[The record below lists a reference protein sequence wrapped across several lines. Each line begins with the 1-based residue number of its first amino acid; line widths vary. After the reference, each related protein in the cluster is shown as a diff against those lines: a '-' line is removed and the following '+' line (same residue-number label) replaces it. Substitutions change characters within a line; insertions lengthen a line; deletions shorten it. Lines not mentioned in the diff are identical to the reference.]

1 MTKPYKVSFEEGWAD
16 EMLEDGMTQEDFN
29 ALVDGICQ
37 LVATGEIFEN
47 SISVEDLPL
56 DEQQDILQMLYK
68 KEKRKKH

>member
-1 MTKPYKVSFEEGWAD
+1 MTKPYKLSFEEGWAD

-47 SISVEDLPL
+47 STLVEDLPL
-56 DEQQDILQMLYK
+56 EEQQDILEMLDR
-68 KEKRKKH
+68 KEKRKRH